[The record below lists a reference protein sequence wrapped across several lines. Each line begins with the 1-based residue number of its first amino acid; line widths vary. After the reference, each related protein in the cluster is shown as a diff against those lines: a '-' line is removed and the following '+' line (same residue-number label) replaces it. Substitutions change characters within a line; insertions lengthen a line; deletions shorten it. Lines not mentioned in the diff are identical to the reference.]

1 MIRRPPRST
10 RTDALFPYTTL
21 FRSQLALR
29 RISDDAPRPDRSGA
43 DVRAAPARRAGAR
56 ERPHPRRRAGPAG
69 LRRRTQPRYPP
80 PPSLFEL
87 RKPPMKLCRHG
98 APGAEK
104 PGLVDADGRIRDLA
118 AHVADIDAA
127 AIGPAGLARLAA
139 IDPASLPLVEDG
151 DRKRPRLNS
160 SN

>member
-10 RTDALFPYTTL
+10 RTDTLFPYTTL
-21 FRSQLALR
+21 IRS
-29 RISDDAPRPDRSGA
+29 
-43 DVRAAPARRAGAR
+43 
-56 ERPHPRRRAGPAG
+56 AG

-118 AHVADIDAA
+118 AHVAAIAAA
-127 AIGPAGLARLAA
+127 AIGPAGLARLAP
-139 IDPASLPLVEDG
+139 IDPASLPLAEELGRAQGRESVG
-151 DRKRPRLNS
+151 QYV
-160 SN
+160 

>member
-43 DVRAAPARRAGAR
+43 DVRAATARRAGAR

-87 RKPPMKLCRHG
+87 RQPPMKLCRHG
-98 APGAEK
+98 SPRAEK
-104 PGLVDADGRIRDLA
+104 PGLGHADGPTHDLP
-118 AHVADIDAA
+118 AHVTPNDAPPLT
-127 AIGPAGLARLAA
+127 PAG
-139 IDPASLPLVEDG
+139 PH
-151 DRKRPRLNS
+151 
-160 SN
+160 

>member
-10 RTDALFPYTTL
+10 RTDTLFPYTTL
-21 FRSQLALR
+21 FRS
-29 RISDDAPRPDRSGA
+29 
-43 DVRAAPARRAGAR
+43 
-56 ERPHPRRRAGPAG
+56 RAGPAG

-118 AHVADIDAA
+118 DHVADIDAA
-127 AIGPAGLARLAA
+127 AIGPAGLARLAV